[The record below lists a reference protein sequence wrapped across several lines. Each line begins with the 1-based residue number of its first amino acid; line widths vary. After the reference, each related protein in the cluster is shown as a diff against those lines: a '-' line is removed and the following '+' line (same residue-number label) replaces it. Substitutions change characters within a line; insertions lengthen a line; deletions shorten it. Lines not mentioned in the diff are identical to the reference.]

1 MLGVIRYNQIMGI
14 SEIFTKM
21 KNRAI
26 LISLRAR
33 TSLTLFTFALFL
45 MLFLSSFQARSANA
59 SANELWSVYS
69 FDSTSAVATYFL
81 KQETYFSVGKFLRQ
95 VGADRELGPKWT
107 NDNPWWRQAEEALI
121 ERVEPDVVN
130 DYHTHEW
137 MLPEWTLIVKDKFKD
152 QEMEQ
157 LVAHFKTNIGMKKA
171 SVIDHGI
178 ARQVM
183 VSLTFSGK
191 LKSPLKHLHDDLE
204 SMQETYHREEKNM
217 QFVTTDLDGAAAQ
230 TFALSHLGKEHF
242 TTLIISV
249 TERINEEL
257 DHLSLKSEMLTLE
270 HAQAID
276 SYVSGFLQ
284 DY

>member
-1 MLGVIRYNQIMGI
+1 M
-14 SEIFTKM
+14 
-21 KNRAI
+21 
-26 LISLRAR
+26 
-33 TSLTLFTFALFL
+33 
-45 MLFLSSFQARSANA
+45 
-59 SANELWSVYS
+59 
-69 FDSTSAVATYFL
+69 ATYFL

-95 VGADRELGPKWT
+95 VGVDRELSPKWT
-107 NDNPWWRQAEEALI
+107 NDNPWWRRAEEALI

-130 DYHTHEW
+130 DYHTYEW
-137 MLPEWTLIVKDKFKD
+137 MLPEWTLIVKDKFND

-183 VSLTFSGK
+183 MSLTFSGK
-191 LKSPLKHLHDDLE
+191 LKLPLKHLHDDLE

-270 HAQAID
+270 HAHAID
-276 SYVSGFLQ
+276 PYVSDFLQ